1 MNWNILNRK
10 IHHWGSIVI
19 ALPVLLILG
28 TGLMLQLKK
37 QLPWVQPPEIR
48 GAGGAPALT
57 LPQVL
62 EIARGVP
69 QAAIRDWGDVSR
81 VDVRPS
87 RGMLKVPAANGWEVQ
102 IDTAT
107 GAVLQV
113 AYRRSDA
120 IEALHDGSW
129 FGDGAKYGVFL
140 PAGIGLFVLWSTG
153 MYLFVLPYT
162 VRTKRRRG
170 GAAPSR

>member
-87 RGMLKVPAANGWEVQ
+87 RGMLKVTAANGWEVQ

-129 FGDGAKYGVFL
+129 FSDGVKYGVFL
-140 PAGIGLFVLWSTG
+140 PAGIGLFVLWATG

>member
-1 MNWNILNRK
+1 MNWNVLNRK

-19 ALPVLLILG
+19 ALPILLILG
-28 TGLMLQLKK
+28 TGLLLQLKK

-69 QAAIRDWGDVSR
+69 RAAIRDWDDVSR

-87 RGMLKVPAANGWEVQ
+87 RGMLKVTAANGWEVQ

-129 FGDGAKYGVFL
+129 FSDGVKYGVFL
-140 PAGIGLFVLWSTG
+140 PAGFGLFVLWATG

-162 VRTKRRRG
+162 VRAKRRRN